1 MKMIFICLILP
12 WALFAGSVTM
22 LNDSPFQ
29 LKATI
34 LSAQGDNLGSVTVM
48 PTHQITWQDS
58 YSGGQTFS
66 DTPYSVIWYCM
77 EGREYGIWTN
87 VGSGALVTA
96 TGAQGPRICPVR
108 KDPPPSPGIPQ

>member
-1 MKMIFICLILP
+1 MKHFFIYLSLP
-12 WALFAGSVTM
+12 LFLFAGSVTM

-34 LSAQGDNLGSVTVM
+34 LSAQGDNLGSVTIM

-58 YSGGQTFS
+58 WTSGQTFS
-66 DTPYSVIWYCM
+66 ETPYSVIWYCM
-77 EGREYGIWTN
+77 EGREYGIATN

-96 TGAQGPRICPVR
+96 TGSEGPRICPVR
-108 KDPPPSPGIPQ
+108 KNPPPQRGIPQ

>member
-1 MKMIFICLILP
+1 M
-12 WALFAGSVTM
+12 AVFAGSVTM

-29 LKATI
+29 LRAII

-66 DTPYSVIWYCM
+66 NTPYSVIWYCM

-96 TGAQGPRICPVR
+96 TGAEGPRICPV
-108 KDPPPSPGIPQ
+108 KPPPPTSPGIPQ